1 MFQFQYSQLSR
12 TNVFLTYVQVDSDA
26 TIRIKI
32 QLRYQIKWVVPWNLY
47 FQIQGLDSMQL
58 GLNSICFNSTK
69 FNSIEISTK
78 TLTLPNPSFHI
89 HDKAIFKVVIVYIS
103 LKQKQVHCSLRERQF
118 IAKKSSMLLKHCY
131 FSTYD
136 LLSIFPSKLYGIIN
150 LSILAMT

>member
-12 TNVFLTYVQVDSDA
+12 TNVFLTYAWVDFDA

-32 QLRYQIKWVVPWNLY
+32 QLRYQIEWVVAWNLY

-58 GLNSICFNSTK
+58 GLNSTK

-89 HDKAIFKVVIVYIS
+89 PDKAISKVVIVYIS
-103 LKQKQVHCSLRERQF
+103 FKQKQVHCSLRERQF

-136 LLSIFPSKLYGIIN
+136 ILSIFPSKLYGIIN

>member
-1 MFQFQYSQLSR
+1 MEPCSRIQWLFQFQYSQLSR
-12 TNVFLTYVQVDSDA
+12 TNVFLTYVRVNSDA

-32 QLRYQIKWVVPWNLY
+32 QLRYQIKWVVAWNLY
-47 FQIQGLDSMQL
+47 FQIQGL
-58 GLNSICFNSTK
+58 NSTK

-89 HDKAIFKVVIVYIS
+89 HDKAISKVVIVYIS
-103 LKQKQVHCSLRERQF
+103 FKQKQVHCSLRERQF

-131 FSTYD
+131 FSTYN